1 MFGITEVWEA
11 LSDDYGAGF
20 DWPRPDWCYGVGPE
34 GARPDWVTAS
44 AATQAER
51 PASATAAAD
60 AAAPAEDGGG
70 DWVTELFQN

>member
-1 MFGITEVWEA
+1 MFGIAEVWEA

-20 DWPRPDWCYGVGPE
+20 DWP
-34 GARPDWVTAS
+34 RPDWVTAS

-70 DWVTELFQN
+70 DWVTELFRN